1 MSCLNINK
9 AAGMDQIP
17 EKSLKE
23 AADVL
28 AYSLFRII
36 SLSVKLSVFTEEHEI
51 AKLKPLFKKVLSP
64 SKTDPKNYR
73 LISLLPV
80 VSTIIEKSI
89 QYQLKGYPKGNSL
102 LCIHQ

>member
-1 MSCLNINK
+1 MFCLNINK

-28 AYSLFRII
+28 AYPLFRII

-51 AKLKPLFKKVLSP
+51 AKLKPLFKKVYHHLKP
-64 SKTDPKNYR
+64 TPKTID
-73 LISLLPV
+73 LFHFCL
-80 VSTIIEKSI
+80 
-89 QYQLKGYPKGNSL
+89 
-102 LCIHQ
+102 